1 MSDTFHRPLAQRVRA
16 LLAATGTVA
25 LIAALIAAVILAN
38 DAGPDAWWPRTGEA
52 FAATP
57 APTTPAPAQGV
68 QDRCAYI
75 VGPARDYCLRAD
87 PAPKPQASA
96 PDRGTVLHLALLL
109 LPVAAAATLTTRRRR
124 TR

>member
-1 MSDTFHRPLAQRVRA
+1 MSDTFHRPLAHRVRA
-16 LLAATGTVA
+16 LLAATGTTALLAA
-25 LIAALIAAVILAN
+25 LIAALILVN
-38 DAGPDAWWPRTGEA
+38 DVGPDSWWPRTGEA

-57 APTTPAPAQGV
+57 TPATPAPDAL
-68 QDRCAYI
+68 DRCAYI
-75 VGPARDYCLRAD
+75 VGPARDYCLRAA

-96 PDRGTVLHLALLL
+96 PDRSTVPHLALLL